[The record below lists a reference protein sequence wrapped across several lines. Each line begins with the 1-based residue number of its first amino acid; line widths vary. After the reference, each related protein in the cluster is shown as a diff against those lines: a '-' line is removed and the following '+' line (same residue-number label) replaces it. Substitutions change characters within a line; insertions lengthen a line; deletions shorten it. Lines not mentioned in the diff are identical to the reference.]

1 MKQNILNGVIYE
13 NQDREK
19 IIFVDDSIYIN
30 FPDNPKLDIKLPN
43 SESIYSVPYKP
54 NSISIIS
61 TETLGSTFPDGIYNI
76 RQSCS
81 PNEEVYR
88 DFLYVKLDKINCE
101 LNNLHT
107 SITEYDKNKID
118 MFYKADVLKEGIKA
132 EVKSGN
138 LIQAVEKY
146 NLLLKILKKKTCE
159 LL

>member
-1 MKQNILNGVIYE
+1 MKQNILNGIIYE
-13 NQDREK
+13 DNNREK
-19 IIFVDDSIYIN
+19 IIFVDDSSYID
-30 FPDNPKLDIKLPN
+30 FPDNPRLDIKMPN
-43 SESIYSVPYKP
+43 SETCYSVPYKP
-54 NSISIIS
+54 HSISVIS
-61 TETLGSTFPDGIYNI
+61 TETLGNVFPDGIYNI

-88 DFLYVKLDKINCE
+88 DFLYVKLDKINSE
-101 LNNLHT
+101 LSTLHN
-107 SITEYDKNKID
+107 SITEYDKDKID

-138 LIQAVEKY
+138 LTQAVEKY